1 MSREEWLTCFEAFW
15 PILAPLSRL
24 TGGEGGGRV
33 TEA

>member
-24 TGGEGGGRV
+24 TGGREEVG
-33 TEA
+33 